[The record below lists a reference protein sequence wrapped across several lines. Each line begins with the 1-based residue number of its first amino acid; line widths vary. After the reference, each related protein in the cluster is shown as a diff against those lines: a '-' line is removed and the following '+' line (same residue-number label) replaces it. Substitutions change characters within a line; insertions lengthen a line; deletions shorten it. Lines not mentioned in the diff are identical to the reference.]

1 MYVDAEQ
8 AMDYR
13 RQLESGPGG
22 PGVMLQPD
30 LTRIGRLTG
39 GPQVTLGELGQSDS
53 FLTTEGIFGLPWMDV
68 ALIGGVLIGG
78 AFLLKHL
85 GSGGGGGG
93 LLGGSPAPR
102 RRRRSLFK
110 LPKIS
115 LPTVALLG
123 AVAYFYAKSQNAV

>member
-13 RQLESGPGG
+13 RQLESAPGG

-30 LTRIGRLTG
+30 LARMGRLTG
-39 GPQVTLGELGQSDS
+39 GPRVTLGGLGQSDS

-85 GSGGGGGG
+85 TGGGGG

-102 RRRRSLFK
+102 RRRRSFK
-110 LPKIS
+110 LPQ
-115 LPTVALLG
+115 LNLTTVALLG
-123 AVAYFYAKSQNAV
+123 ALAYFYAKSQNAV

>member
-13 RQLESGPGG
+13 RQLESAPGG

-39 GPQVTLGELGQSDS
+39 GSRVTLGELGQSDS
-53 FLTTEGIFGLPWMDV
+53 FLTTQGIFGLPWMDV

-85 GSGGGGGG
+85 GGGGGG

-102 RRRRSLFK
+102 RRRRSFK

>member
-13 RQLESGPGG
+13 RRLESAPGG

-39 GPQVTLGELGQSDS
+39 GPRVTLGELGQSDS
-53 FLTTEGIFGLPWMDV
+53 FLTTQGIFGLPWMDV

-85 GSGGGGGG
+85 GSGGGG

-102 RRRRSLFK
+102 RRRRSFK